1 MNFGRK
7 RILVDCE
14 GAFRRDGTRV
24 CVCVCVCVWCVWC
37 VCVSVCG
44 VCGVLCVSV
53 CVCGVCVHFNPC
65 ALKDLKLF

>member
-1 MNFGRK
+1 
-7 RILVDCE
+7 
-14 GAFRRDGTRV
+14 
-24 CVCVCVCVWCVWC
+24 VCVWGGGGVRGCVCGVWC
-37 VCVSVCG
+37 VGGECVYVCG

>member
-1 MNFGRK
+1 
-7 RILVDCE
+7 VWCVY
-14 GAFRRDGTRV
+14 V
-24 CVCVCVCVWCVWC
+24 CVCLWCVY
-37 VCVSVCG
+37 VCG